1 MSSFYTIEGEFS
13 YSVTIEKSKFL
24 CYIKGI
30 ENEDE
35 AKEFIMQIKKMN
47 SLATHN
53 CYAYIAD
60 QNGLVMK
67 FSDDGEPQGTAG
79 LPMLEVL
86 KNKKIYKAVAVV
98 TRYYGGIKLGTGGL
112 TRAYSGAVSG
122 CLATSRIVEMEDG
135 IEFLITCDYEN
146 YSSLLRFLNVP
157 DIKVLS
163 TDFNDSVLIKFVCKI
178 KYVNNIKNQL
188 FDLFKGKPQLAEGKK
203 GFYSF
208 GELCQK

>member
-1 MSSFYTIEGEFS
+1 MSSFYTVDGEFS
-13 YSVTIEKSKFL
+13 YSVTIERSKFV
-24 CYIKGI
+24 CYLKGI
-30 ENEDE
+30 ENEEE
-35 AKEFIMQIKKMN
+35 AKEFILQIKKMN

-53 CYAYIAD
+53 CSAYIAD

-79 LPMLEVL
+79 LPMLDVL

-122 CLATSRIVEMEDG
+122 CLSTSKIVEMEDG
-135 IEFLITCDYEN
+135 IAFKITCDYEN
-146 YSSLLRFLNVP
+146 YSSLLRLLSVQE
-157 DIKVLS
+157 IKVLS
-163 TDFNDSVLIKFVCKI
+163 TDFNDNVSIKFVCKNC
-178 KYVNNIKNQL
+178 YLNNIKTQL
-188 FDLFKGKPQLAEGKK
+188 FDLFKGKPLLNEGEK
-203 GFYSF
+203 GYFSF

>member
-1 MSSFYTIEGEFS
+1 MSSFYTVDGEFS
-13 YSVTIEKSKFL
+13 YSVTIERSKFI
-24 CYIKGI
+24 CYLKGI
-30 ENEDE
+30 ENEEE
-35 AKEFIMQIKKMN
+35 AKEFILQIKKMN

-53 CYAYIAD
+53 CCAYIAD

-86 KNKKIYKAVAVV
+86 KNKKIYKVVAVV

-122 CLATSRIVEMEDG
+122 CLATSKIVEMEEG
-135 IEFLITCDYEN
+135 EEFFIISDYEN
-146 YSSLLRFLNVP
+146 YSSLLRLLNVP
-157 DIKVLS
+157 EIKVLS
-163 TDFNDSVLIKFVCKI
+163 TDFNGCVSIKFVCKNC
-178 KYVNNIKNQL
+178 YVNNVKTQL
-188 FDLFKGKPQLAEGKK
+188 FDLYKGKPQITEGEK
-203 GFYSF
+203 GYFSF

>member
-1 MSSFYTIEGEFS
+1 MSSFYTVDGEFT
-13 YSVTIEKSKFL
+13 YSVTIEKSKFI

-60 QNGLVMK
+60 QNGLIMK

-112 TRAYSGAVSG
+112 TRAYSGGVSG
-122 CLATSRIVEMEDG
+122 CLSSSKIVEMEDG
-135 IEFLITCDYEN
+135 IEFIITCDYEN
-146 YSSLLRFLNVP
+146 YSSLLRLLNVP
-157 DIKVLS
+157 EIKVLS
-163 TDFNDSVLIKFVCKI
+163 TDFNDSILIKFVCKNI
-178 KYVNNIKNQL
+178 FVNNIKNQL
-188 FDLFKGKPQLAEGKK
+188 FDLFKGKPNLQEGEK
-203 GFYSF
+203 GYFSF

>member
-1 MSSFYTIEGEFS
+1 MSSFYTVDGEFTN
-13 YSVTIEKSKFL
+13 SVTIEKSKFI
-24 CYIKGI
+24 CYMKGI

-35 AKEFIMQIKKMN
+35 AKEFITQIKKMN

-60 QNGLVMK
+60 QNGLIMK

-112 TRAYSGAVSG
+112 TRAYSGGVSG
-122 CLATSRIVEMEDG
+122 CLSTSKIVEMEDG
-135 IEFLITCDYEN
+135 IEFIITCDYEN
-146 YSSLLRFLNVP
+146 YSSLLRLLNVP
-157 DIKVLS
+157 EIKVLS
-163 TDFNDSVLIKFVCKI
+163 TDFNDSVLIKF
-178 KYVNNIKNQL
+178 YL
-188 FDLFKGKPQLAEGKK
+188 FPVLLV
-203 GFYSF
+203 
-208 GELCQK
+208 L